1 MQYNISEIRQ
11 NLDEISQ
18 VIAKTVPVESIYL
31 FGSYAYGTPHDKSD
45 VDLYVV
51 FKDEMPIREIEA
63 IHNISMAIETIRNK
77 SMDILGIKQNRF
89 LVRKKYATLERKIER
104 EGIKLYG

>member
-1 MQYNISEIRQ
+1 MLDNIADIRQ

-18 VIAKTVPVESIYL
+18 VIAKTVPVEFIYL
-31 FGSYAYGTPHDKSD
+31 FGSYANGTPHEKSD

-51 FKDEMPIREIEA
+51 FKDEMPMREIEA
-63 IHNISMAIETIRNK
+63 IHNISMAIEPLRNK